1 MAAEKKDQVW
11 TKRLSEQDAAGGLR
25 DGDVTAPDQRFRS
38 IFESANA
45 GMNTVDGEG
54 RFLEVNPAF
63 CRFVGYSSEELSAC
77 TVFDL
82 THPDDLPETRR
93 RFGEIHSGLRRA
105 FNYEK
110 RFVRSDGLAVWGHV
124 TSAWLFDSHERPL
137 YGVGLVQ
144 DITARKRAEE
154 RLCRA
159 LVATRQARDRIGAIL
174 EAVGQG
180 LIVTDQRGRVMHLS
194 PSAERLLGVRQS
206 SAVPQYLPE
215 LFSDGRV
222 AQRVAAVMHN
232 PEEQNSFEFDLAGNH
247 GNPPRTIQARVSV
260 MRDAAMVLQGFILV
274 LHDVTREREVDRMKT
289 EFISTAAHELRT
301 PLTSIQGFSEILL
314 SREGWRAEE
323 RRDMLQAIHAQ
334 AQILSMV
341 VTDLLDVARIES
353 GAGFVLNRR
362 DCRLTDLVQQAI
374 FHVPHRSGWHRFEI
388 DIAGD
393 AATVHCDMVKMRQIL
408 ENLLSNAIKYSPAGG
423 SVKIAARRDGEE
435 ILLSVQ
441 DQGIGMAP
449 EQVQR
454 VFDKFYRADV
464 SNSAIEGVGLG
475 MSIVREIV
483 HAHGWRIWIESMP
496 GRGTTVFLSLCGS

>member
-1 MAAEKKDQVW
+1 MAAENTDKEC
-11 TKRLSEQDAAGGLR
+11 TRRLSEQGDAAASDL
-25 DGDVTAPDQRFRS
+25 RFRS

-45 GMNTVDGEG
+45 GMNIVDGEG

-63 CRFVGYSSEELSAC
+63 CRFVGYSCEELSSC

-82 THPDDLPETRR
+82 THPDDLSETRR

-124 TSAWLFDSHERPL
+124 TSAWLFDTRDRPL

-144 DITARKRAEE
+144 DVTARKRAEE
-154 RLCRA
+154 RLCGA

-180 LIVTDQRGRVMHLS
+180 LIVTDHRGRVMHLS
-194 PSAERLLGVRQS
+194 PPAERLLGVRQN
-206 SAVPQYLPE
+206 SALPQHLPE
-215 LFSDGRV
+215 LFSDARV
-222 AQRVAAVMHN
+222 AQRVAAVMHS
-232 PEEQNSFEFDLAGNH
+232 PEEQNSFEFDLAGTH

-314 SREGWRAEE
+314 NQDGWRTDE
-323 RRDMLQAIHAQ
+323 RLGMLKAIHEQ

-341 VTDLLDVARIES
+341 VTDLLDLARIES
-353 GAGFVLNRR
+353 GAGFVLNRSE
-362 DCRLTDLVQQAI
+362 CRLTDLVQQAI
-374 FHVPHRSGWHRFEI
+374 SHVPHRSGRHRFEI
-388 DIAGD
+388 DIAVD
-393 AATVHCDMVKMRQIL
+393 AETVHCDMIKMRQVL
-408 ENLLSNAIKYSPAGG
+408 ENLLSNAVKYSPDGG
-423 SVKIAARRDGEE
+423 SVQIAARRDGED

-441 DQGIGMAP
+441 DHGIGMTTD
-449 EQVQR
+449 QVQR
-454 VFDKFYRADV
+454 VFDKFYRADG

-496 GRGTTVFLSLCGS
+496 GCGTTVFLSLCGS